1 MTPIPSRVSPA
12 EQRAACRWTLTG
24 RGVRLRADLASPE
37 DVTLDAE
44 RAHGTSV

>member
-1 MTPIPSRVSPA
+1 MYPRRLGSGG
-12 EQRAACRWTLTG
+12 AACRWTLTG

-37 DVTLDAE
+37 DVTLDPP